1 MNHSLFSFVAL
12 DLARQRSI
20 EGERAWHAAR
30 LTANVP
36 ARTSR
41 LRYLLARLLA
51 SVSLGSAAVARRL
64 DSCVADDL
72 GRTLAPA
79 K

>member
-1 MNHSLFSFVAL
+1 MNHYLFSFIAL

-20 EGERAWHAAR
+20 EGERAWLATQ
-30 LTANVP
+30 LIANRP
-36 ARTSR
+36 SRTPW
-41 LRYLLARLLA
+41 LRHLLARLLA
-51 SVSLGSAAVARRL
+51 SVSLGSAAVVRRL
-64 DSCVADDL
+64 DSRVADEL